1 MADAL
6 WLVILA
12 VLDGWGLWSGHG
24 LLTLASSMGLL
35 IFGSLVFTHRFAL
48 AGVRSQLR
56 FPTDRANFDDVIDFS
71 LELMNLK
78 PLPVTWLQVRTRLP
92 RNLVIDGGRIQS
104 NRSDFSPELTIVLA
118 MLPYERVVRRLRLR
132 CTRRGEHQFGPTNL
146 ESGDYFGML
155 TAYGVERQQEQ
166 ILVFPKVFPL
176 TLGPVMSRMLLG
188 RDAARRLSL
197 PDSMRVIGA
206 RRY

>member
-118 MLPYERVVRRLRLR
+118 MLPYERVVRRLR
-132 CTRRGEHQFGPTNL
+132 E
-146 ESGDYFGML
+146 
-155 TAYGVERQQEQ
+155 
-166 ILVFPKVFPL
+166 
-176 TLGPVMSRMLLG
+176 
-188 RDAARRLSL
+188 
-197 PDSMRVIGA
+197 
-206 RRY
+206 

>member
-1 MADAL
+1 
-6 WLVILA
+6 
-12 VLDGWGLWSGHG
+12 
-24 LLTLASSMGLL
+24 
-35 IFGSLVFTHRFAL
+35 
-48 AGVRSQLR
+48 
-56 FPTDRANFDDVIDFS
+56 
-71 LELMNLK
+71 
-78 PLPVTWLQVRTRLP
+78 
-92 RNLVIDGGRIQS
+92 
-104 NRSDFSPELTIVLA
+104 
-118 MLPYERVVRRLRLR
+118 MLPYQRVVRRLRLR

-206 RRY
+206 RRYQSGDPYRLIDWRATARTAVLMTQIIEPSSTPALDIVLDFAGPTKPTADDTPDELEFAISVAASLAGLATEHRLAVGVRGNGYRPAYCWRSPLPLATASSV